1 MLNGSRGSE
10 TGWLEL
16 GKACVSVTVETYV
29 NVVTDHSGG
38 LVDVVVSIIVSVIVS
53 VIVVSSV
60 CVVVD
65 NSAGKVVGTIKVDV
79 TGTAVLPEP
88 GMTRF
93 LKAT

>member
-10 TGWLEL
+10 VGWLVL
-16 GKACVSVTVETYV
+16 GKGCVSVTVETCVCVVVDTSGGVV
-29 NVVTDHSGG
+29 NVE
-38 LVDVVVSIIVSVIVS
+38 ISVNVS

-60 CVVVD
+60 SVVVD
-65 NSAGKVVGTIKVDV
+65 NSGGKVVGTIKVDV
-79 TGTAVLPEP
+79 TGAAVLPEP

>member
-16 GKACVSVTVETYV
+16 GKACVSVTVETCV
-29 NVVTDHSGG
+29 NVVTDHSDGV
-38 LVDVVVSIIVSVIVS
+38 VDVVVSIKVS

-60 CVVVD
+60 CVEVD
-65 NSAGKVVGTIKVDV
+65 NSAGKVVGTIKIDV